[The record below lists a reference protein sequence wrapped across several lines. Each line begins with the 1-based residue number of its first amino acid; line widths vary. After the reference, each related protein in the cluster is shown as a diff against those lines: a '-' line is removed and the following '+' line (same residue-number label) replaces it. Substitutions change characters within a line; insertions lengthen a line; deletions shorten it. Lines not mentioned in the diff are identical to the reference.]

1 MFDHVSLGTSDLDR
15 GAAFFSSV
23 LACLGAGLTKRYDD
37 YVSFGPDGTEWF
49 YLYQQPQGVTIAG
62 GGTHVAFAAATTQQI
77 DALCEA
83 ARANGATIRR
93 PAGRRPDIN
102 ERYYGTV
109 VVDFD
114 GNVIEAVAYLDP

>member
-15 GAAFFSSV
+15 GAAFFSSL
-23 LACLGAGLTKRYDD
+23 LACVGAGVTKRDAES
-37 YVSFGPDGTEWF
+37 VSFGPNGTEWF
-49 YLYQQPQGVTIAG
+49 YLYQQAPGVTIAG
-62 GGTHVAFAAATTQQI
+62 GGTHVAFSAASTDQV

-93 PAGRRPDIN
+93 PAGPRPDLN

-114 GNVIEAVAYLDP
+114 GNVIEAVAYLK

>member
-1 MFDHVSLGTSDLDR
+1 MIDHVSLGTSDLKR
-15 GAAFFSSV
+15 GTAFFETLLSHVGAAV
-23 LACLGAGLTKRYDD
+23 TKRYDD
-37 YVSFGPDGTEWF
+37 YTSFGPNGTEWF
-49 YLYQQPQGVTIAG
+49 YLYQQAPGVAIAG
-62 GGTHVAFAAATTQQI
+62 GGTHVAFSATSKEQV

-93 PAGRRPDIN
+93 PAGLRPDIS

-114 GNVIEAVAYLDP
+114 GNVIEAVTYL